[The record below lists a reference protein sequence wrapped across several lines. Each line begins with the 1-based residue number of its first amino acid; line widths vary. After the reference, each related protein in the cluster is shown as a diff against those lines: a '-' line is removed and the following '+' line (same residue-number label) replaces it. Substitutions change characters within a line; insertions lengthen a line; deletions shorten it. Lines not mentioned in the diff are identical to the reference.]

1 MQSRKNDDDL
11 EKTRQLLTSVFPN
24 SLKFEDRNFLDWQYH
39 LSPSGSVIQTN
50 MDYGNERI
58 GHYAIVP
65 QRWMH
70 NGDELSV
77 ALSLNTAILKQ
88 YRMRGQFTK
97 LAEETFSIA
106 VEKGVDAIVGV
117 ANENSTWAFVNRLG
131 FRNLGAIETRV
142 LMRKSISAP
151 NLAERISNSEIEH
164 LLQAN
169 SKNFNE
175 ANWYCR
181 IWDDKEINWRLAS
194 PNSNF
199 ECYIINGTIVVTTV
213 VKYRGVSI
221 SIVLKILHSKQ
232 SPPIA
237 LQRIV
242 NEICKPQTTYVAV
255 YSGINPAVKM
265 AGMFIPNRMRPA
277 PLNLIVK
284 PLSQKAN
291 AQEINPTVFEF
302 LDFDAY

>member
-1 MQSRKNDDDL
+1 
-11 EKTRQLLTSVFPN
+11 V
-24 SLKFEDRNFLDWQYH
+24 
-39 LSPSGSVIQTN
+39 
-50 MDYGNERI
+50 
-58 GHYAIVP
+58 
-65 QRWMH
+65 H
-70 NGDELSV
+70 NGEEMNV

-97 LAEETFSIA
+97 LAEETFSVA
-106 VEKGVDAIVGV
+106 EKEGVDAIVGV

-142 LMRKSISAP
+142 LMRKSFSAP

-242 NEICKPQTTYVAV
+242 NEICKHQNTYVAV